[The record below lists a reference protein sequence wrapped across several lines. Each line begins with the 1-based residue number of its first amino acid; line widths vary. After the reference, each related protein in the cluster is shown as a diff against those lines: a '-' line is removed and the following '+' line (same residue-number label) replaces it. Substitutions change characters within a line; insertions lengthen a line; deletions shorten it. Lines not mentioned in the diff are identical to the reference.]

1 MSGHDKLA
9 TALMVIV
16 IISYQRLGGYSL
28 RPELTGP
35 NKEDTHMESHLHISD
50 VDKILSDP
58 GVHSFTK
65 DIIRKGRT
73 RDCVDAYY
81 DVLLAARALK
91 AIMDNNLALSRR
103 EGSL

>member
-1 MSGHDKLA
+1 
-9 TALMVIV
+9 MVHYLSDV
-16 IISYQRLGGYSL
+16 
-28 RPELTGP
+28 
-35 NKEDTHMESHLHISD
+35 DSD

-58 GVHSFTK
+58 DVHSFTK
-65 DIIRKGRT
+65 DIIRRGRT